1 MSIALEESRAAVRHL
16 RRSDPTLRHVIQ
28 HVGPFRLRLERNRFG
43 MLVRSILSQQLSTG
57 AARTI
62 RGRLE
67 GLLPPGGLTPQN
79 LAAVSHAEMRS
90 AGVSNQKAE
99 FLADLADATLTGRI
113 RLAKIGRKS
122 DDDVIAELTQV
133 HGIGRWTAQ
142 MFLIFSLGRLDV
154 FPFDDLGVRAAIR
167 NLNGL
172 QDLPDK
178 PTAEAVA
185 EKWRPYASVASWYC
199 WRSIDLRL
207 KIPA

>member
-1 MSIALEESRAAVRHL
+1 
-16 RRSDPTLRHVIQ
+16 
-28 HVGPFRLRLERNRFG
+28 

-67 GLLPPGGLTPQN
+67 AILPPGGLTPEN
-79 LAAVSHAEMRS
+79 LATISHSEMRS

-99 FLADLADATLTGRI
+99 FLADLTDAALTGRI

-167 NLNGL
+167 NLHGL
-172 QDLPDK
+172 QDLPDR
-178 PTAEAVA
+178 PTGEAVA
-185 EKWRPYASVASWYC
+185 AKWRPYASVASWYC

-207 KIPA
+207 KVRA